1 MTGAFPLDATVE
13 RVQAALSS
21 AAWPSGHMDLLKALP
36 GAVYT
41 TDAEGRITF
50 YNDAAA
56 QLWGLR
62 PKIGE
67 AEWCGSWRLYWPDG
81 RPMPHDECPMATAL
95 KQGRPINGAEAI
107 AERPDGT
114 RVLFLAYPTPFRD
127 EFGALLGAVNMLI
140 DITEQQRSEHFASQ
154 LASIVETSDDAIIS
168 KDLNGVITTWN
179 RGAER
184 LFGYTASEIV
194 GKPVTTLIPADRHD
208 EEPEIL
214 GRIRRGERIDHYET
228 VRRRKGGSLVDIS
241 LTVSPLKDAFGRIV
255 GASKI
260 ARDITERKRG
270 QTERELLLKEMSH
283 RINNL
288 FAVANGLVSLSAR
301 SARTP
306 SDMAEALQ
314 ARLGALARA
323 HGLTRIGLID
333 SAETQCDANLHSL
346 IRAIFAPY
354 LDGATC
360 ERLAISGCDFAIRAS
375 AITGLALVLHEFA
388 TNAAKHGALSTPEG
402 RIHVDCAL
410 DSDILRLQWRE
421 HGGPPV
427 NGVPRHEGFGSTLA
441 RQAVTGQFGGH
452 LSQEWKAEGL
462 VISLT
467 IPVERFVVE
476 H

>member
-1 MTGAFPLDATVE
+1 MTGASPLDATVE
-13 RVQAALSS
+13 RVQAAL
-21 AAWPSGHMDLLKALP
+21 AASPWLSGQIDILKALP
-36 GAVYT
+36 CAVYT
-41 TDAEGRITF
+41 TDAAGRITF

-56 QLWGLR
+56 QLWGLH
-62 PKIGE
+62 PKIGDT
-67 AEWCGSWRLYWPDG
+67 EWCGAWRLYWPDG
-81 RPMPHDECPMATAL
+81 RPMPHDECPTATAH
-95 KQGRPINGAEAI
+95 KQGQPINAAEAV

-114 RVLFLAYPTPFRD
+114 RVLFLAYSTPFRD
-127 EFGALLGAVNMLI
+127 EFGALLGAINILI
-140 DITEQQRSEHFASQ
+140 DITERERAAQFASQ
-154 LASIVETSDDAIIS
+154 LASIVETSNDAIVS
-168 KDLNGVITTWN
+168 KDLTGVIKTWN
-179 RGAER
+179 KGAER
-184 LFGYTASEIV
+184 LFGYAPSEII
-194 GKPVTTLIPADRHD
+194 GKPVTTLIPSDRHD

-214 GRIRRGERIDHYET
+214 GRIRRGDRIDHYET
-228 VRRRKGGSLVDIS
+228 VRQRKDGSLVDIS
-241 LTVSPLKDAFGRIV
+241 LTVSPIKDSFGRVI

-270 QTERELLLKEMSH
+270 QTEQELLLREMSH

-288 FAVANGLVSLSAR
+288 FAVANSLVSLSAR
-301 SARTP
+301 SAQTP

-323 HGLTRIGLID
+323 HGLTRIGLIH
-333 SAETQCDANLHSL
+333 STETQRDADLHGL

-360 ERLAISGCDFAIRAS
+360 ERLAISGCDFAVRAS

-402 RIHVDCAL
+402 RIHVDCKL
-410 DSDILRLQWRE
+410 DSGTLRLQWQE

-427 NGVPRHEGFGSTLA
+427 NGVPSHEGFGSSLA
-441 RQAVTGQFGGH
+441 RQAVTGQFGGS

-467 IPVERFVVE
+467 IPVERFIVE
-476 H
+476 D